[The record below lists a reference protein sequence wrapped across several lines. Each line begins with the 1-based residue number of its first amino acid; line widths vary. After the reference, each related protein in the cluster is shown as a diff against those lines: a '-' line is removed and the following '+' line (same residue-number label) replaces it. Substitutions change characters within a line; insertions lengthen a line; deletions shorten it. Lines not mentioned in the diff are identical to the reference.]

1 MQPPPCKKH
10 YSLAKGKKTNKKQ
23 RNKKK
28 KSKYGT
34 TCSDLVISCPEDVL
48 GKMIQHF
55 TDREESEEVFWVKGI
70 VLRICGGSPSD
81 PKFVVQSVELGIVYI
96 SNLYEDYI
104 NGDVKLCGVSV
115 EDFIDSTIN
124 HLYVDNGEQTWWRGE
139 AVDVDIDSEDM
150 EIPDFCDTFAN
161 YCSNQKDENEW
172 FLGPLFEDY
181 LKGWAF

>member
-1 MQPPPCKKH
+1 
-10 YSLAKGKKTNKKQ
+10 
-23 RNKKK
+23 
-28 KSKYGT
+28 
-34 TCSDLVISCPEDVL
+34 
-48 GKMIQHF
+48 MIQHF

-81 PKFVVQSVELGIVYI
+81 PKFLVQSVELGIVYI

-181 LKGWAF
+181 LNGWAHFLDTNIDQL